1 MILLAAF
8 LALLAL
14 AAAYDV
20 MMMRIPN
27 LLCGAIA
34 ALFAV
39 PASLVPGVPV
49 LWHLAAAGAVLVVG
63 GGLFAFRM
71 MGGGDVKLLAACALW
86 LGMDNMVPMLVAMAL
101 SGLVVLLVLMP
112 AQRIARRLQERSEA
126 PAWVPK
132 SLLAK
137 GVPYGVAIAAAAA
150 FVAVRMP
157 SPVWAF

>member
-1 MILLAAF
+1 
-8 LALLAL
+8 
-14 AAAYDV
+14 
-20 MMMRIPN
+20 
-27 LLCGAIA
+27 
-34 ALFAV
+34 
-39 PASLVPGVPV
+39 
-49 LWHLAAAGAVLVVG
+49 
-63 GGLFAFRM
+63 
-71 MGGGDVKLLAACALW
+71 
-86 LGMDNMVPMLVAMAL
+86 MDNMVPMLVAMAL